1 MEKMGLPDNMG
12 SLDSTEQ
19 TAKTG
24 KVALLVLLVP
34 QERPEVTALGV
45 KQEQVQLNFFI
56 GQFSNF

>member
-1 MEKMGLPDNMG
+1 MGLPDNMG
-12 SLDSTEQ
+12 SLASTER

-24 KVALLVLLVP
+24 KVALLARLVL
-34 QERPEVTALGV
+34 QERLEVTALGV